1 MSFKLDTHM
10 SPLRKIRTEIGKL
23 LLQRKIISLV
33 QLDEALYIKNNRE
46 RDKYLGQILLELGYV
61 TKEDLYFVLAVQS
74 GYPYIQISRCK
85 IDSAVI
91 GLIPRDIVEKY
102 QVLPIDKIQDIVTV
116 AMVNPLDRV
125 AFIHIQEIAGG
136 IIKVFLTT
144 RSDWEEMFSLYYARS

>member
-1 MSFKLDTHM
+1 M

-23 LLQRKIISLV
+23 LLQRKIISSA

-46 RDKYLGQILLELGYV
+46 RDKYLGQILLGLGYV

-85 IDSAVI
+85 IDSLVI

-116 AMVNPLDRV
+116 AMVNPLDKV
-125 AFIHIQEIAGG
+125 ALAHIQEITGG
-136 IIKVFLTT
+136 IVKVFLTT
-144 RSDWEEMFSLYYARS
+144 SSDWDEMFLVYYARN